1 VENEFDFCARRAAE
15 EFMAAGR
22 ATSAAER
29 KVHRQLAER
38 YAEVVRQLM
47 QKRSAGLTLA
57 PPMPALDHPIDP
69 ANDAQAA

>member
-1 VENEFDFCARRAAE
+1 MESDFDFCARRAAE

-29 KVHRQLAER
+29 LTHRQLAEK

-47 QKRSAGLTLA
+47 SKRRAEKSS
-57 PPMPALDHPIDP
+57 PLDTNEDE
-69 ANDAQAA
+69 AQAA